1 LDRASVDLRAEFPG
15 QSGWSRT
22 NLHYMS
28 KAAET
33 WPTED
38 EFVHHVGE
46 RLPWRHITVLIDRLA
61 TRDERDW
68 YAARAAE
75 EGWTRNLLEH
85 WIKVGLRGRL
95 GAAPTNFS
103 TALDSPDS
111 ELAQQL
117 VKDPYVF
124 EHLSYASRKTER
136 DVEQAL
142 MDRLQD
148 TLMEFGHGM
157 AFVGRQ
163 VRLEVIDEKDDTEEL
178 VLDLLLFH
186 IPQRRFVVVELK
198 IGKFRASYAS
208 QLGTYVAVVDS
219 QLRDH
224 EHHAPTVGLLLCTGK
239 NESIVR
245 YALATTNAPIGVA
258 EYEGLPADAE
268 GVLPTAGELR
278 LAITTEREALR
289 HNSEPKKDGSGR

>member
-1 LDRASVDLRAEFPG
+1 
-15 QSGWSRT
+15 
-22 NLHYMS
+22 MS
-28 KAAET
+28 KVAET

-38 EFVHHVGE
+38 AFVQQVAE
-46 RLPWRHITVLIDRLA
+46 RLPWGHVMVLIDRLNA
-61 TRDERDW
+61 RAERDW
-68 YAARAAE
+68 YAARSAE
-75 EGWTRNLLEH
+75 EGWSRNLLEH
-85 WIKVGLRGRL
+85 WIKVDLHGRL

-103 TALDSPDS
+103 TVLASPDS

-124 EHLSYASRKTER
+124 EHLSYVDRQVER

-148 TLMEFGHGM
+148 TLMEFGRGM

-163 VRLEVIDEKDDTEEL
+163 VRLEVTDEKGDTEEL

-198 IGKFRASYAS
+198 MGRFKSAYAG
-208 QLGTYVAVVDS
+208 QLGVYVAVVDD

-224 EHHAPTVGLLLCTGK
+224 EYNAPTVGLLLCSGK

-245 YALATTNAPIGVA
+245 YALASTTAPIGVA
-258 EYEGLPADAE
+258 EYEGVPADAT
-268 GVLPTAGELR
+268 GVLPSAGELR
-278 LAITTEREALR
+278 LALINEQETFRAPGE
-289 HNSEPKKDGSGR
+289 S